1 MGKGLG
7 AADALLFGTT
17 TLPGL
22 QTQDNVFLSWAH
34 SYGNFCNTWNCWV
47 CGATPLSVIDGL
59 PWWVSPLQRG
69 DFSHLWSFLRQQ
81 RETFL
86 PLVTHNLSILSWCS
100 LDSNQIN

>member
-34 SYGNFCNTWNCWV
+34 LYTNFHNTS
-47 CGATPLSVIDGL
+47 T
-59 PWWVSPLQRG
+59 
-69 DFSHLWSFLRQQ
+69 
-81 RETFL
+81 
-86 PLVTHNLSILSWCS
+86 
-100 LDSNQIN
+100 